1 MAPVTEPDVRR
12 MVEEF
17 NERDVSKVVEQY
29 ATDAVFQVP
38 VLDAPLRGKD
48 AIRSYLTGLFTAF
61 PDWSMDLKKVII
73 QGNEV
78 VLVNT
83 VQGTH
88 TGPYTGSDGQ
98 PVVPT
103 NEKVAQQQLTR
114 VVIIEQGKISLFH
127 SFGNPG
133 KMKRLLRSPKAPP
146 Q

>member
-1 MAPVTEPDVRR
+1 MAPLTEPDVRR

-114 VVIIEQGKISLFH
+114 VVINEQGKISLFH

>member
-114 VVIIEQGKISLFH
+114 VVINEQGKISLFH